1 MKTTINLR
9 IDEDL
14 KTSLQELS
22 DDYGVS
28 LSDYIRDIL
37 ENHLND
43 FSNDEESLDFEEEN
57 NLPVLHF
64 TPTPFE
70 RTFEFTV
77 LLAWLFYSHMQPEF
91 HGNTNVLHAL
101 KVKVEKTI
109 NQSRFSKE
117 LQLELLKVLND
128 INRCLIEPN
137 DHQKYF
143 TFSRPGFPLSFN
155 YYQLMSEIWKL
166 EFEEYE

>member
-28 LSDYIRDIL
+28 LSDYIREIL
-37 ENHLND
+37 DNHLND
-43 FSNDEESLDFEEEN
+43 FTSEVESFDIVEDNE
-57 NLPVLHF
+57 LPVLHY
-64 TPTPFE
+64 PLPPFE
-70 RTFEFTV
+70 RTYEFTV

-143 TFSRPGFPLSFN
+143 TFSRPGSPQSLN
-155 YYQLMSEIWKL
+155 YYLLMNEIWRL
-166 EFEEYE
+166 EFEDHE

>member
-28 LSDYIRDIL
+28 LSDYIREIL

-57 NLPVLHF
+57 DLPVLHF
-64 TPTPFE
+64 SPTPFE
-70 RTFEFTV
+70 RTYGFTV
-77 LLAWLFYSHMQPEF
+77 LLAWLCYTYIQPEYN
-91 HGNTNVLHAL
+91 GNTDVLLAL
-101 KVKVEKTI
+101 KSKVEKAI

-117 LQLELLKVLND
+117 LKLEFLKVLND

-137 DHQKYF
+137 DKQNYF
-143 TFSRPGFPLSFN
+143 TFSRPGSPHSFN
-155 YYQLMSEIWKL
+155 YYQLMNEIWKL